1 LHGNIEGSVEGMM
14 IIRSHL
20 QWLSLPDD
28 KVALIAEATEATR
41 KSYPLYSVVI
51 NPYREK

>member
-1 LHGNIEGSVEGMM
+1 MK

-51 NPYREK
+51 NPIRQEKNEARKIH